1 MKKEVKKKNNNFTK
15 FYKKYKLY
23 IYIGLVIIIIGVLNI
38 LFYKPETMFHKY
50 MNIDNAFS
58 VDTVETEDY
67 SFLETYDI
75 HNKIYKYTNKVMLGN
90 YGGELYF
97 VRGMNNLNIY
107 QIKIDITSNVSGIP
121 VVKQIKDN
129 MNAFEK
135 RIINEYYD
143 KLIFMNKELLGE
155 SKYKFKLP
163 IEESIYKDNRVFRK
177 IFEEDG
183 DVYHI
188 NYYMSD
194 DKLVCEFI
202 KFIK

>member
-1 MKKEVKKKNNNFTK
+1 
-15 FYKKYKLY
+15 
-23 IYIGLVIIIIGVLNI
+23 
-38 LFYKPETMFHKY
+38 
-50 MNIDNAFS
+50 
-58 VDTVETEDY
+58 
-67 SFLETYDI
+67 
-75 HNKIYKYTNKVMLGN
+75 
-90 YGGELYF
+90 
-97 VRGMNNLNIY
+97 
-107 QIKIDITSNVSGIP
+107 
-121 VVKQIKDN
+121 

-188 NYYMSD
+188 NYYMRD